1 MKSIS
6 IIIPFHK
13 GLCFLGDLFE
23 SILDQNLDEEDYEV
37 ICLGDAPE
45 EGIVARIEEYEKRGL
60 PVRYVQWIENR
71 GTGFSRNKGISMAEG
86 RYVYFIDSDDYLLSG
101 CLNRLLSCAEEYS
114 ADNSVRTD

>member
-23 SILDQNLDEEDYEV
+23 SILDQNLEEEDYEV

-60 PVRYVQWIENR
+60 PGKICSVDREPGNR
-71 GTGFSRNKGISMAEG
+71 IFKK
-86 RYVYFIDSDDYLLSG
+86 
-101 CLNRLLSCAEEYS
+101 
-114 ADNSVRTD
+114 